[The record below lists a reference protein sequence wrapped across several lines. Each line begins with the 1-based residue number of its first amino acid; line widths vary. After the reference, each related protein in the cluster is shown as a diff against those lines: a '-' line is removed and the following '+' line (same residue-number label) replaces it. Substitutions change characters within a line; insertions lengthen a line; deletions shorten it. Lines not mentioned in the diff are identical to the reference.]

1 MSLLIDLLRQGTI
14 PWIGWDD
21 ARRLQDERPR
31 LVLTGT
37 SLDHW
42 SSRLAAEL
50 NADAEVSGAL
60 AELFVCVAVD
70 AAADPGPAALVQHA
84 LALTAESTGQPAIAV
99 CTPVLAPFGALPW
112 RPLPDLAQRLLG
124 AAEAWHL
131 RREDCLADAAGI
143 DRAWRALRA
152 PATGKPVNPALLLD
166 AAESAAMEA
175 ADSLEGGFG
184 PAPRT
189 AEPAL
194 WGFLVAR
201 AARAEAPLALTRQV
215 ERSLAALCAGAAHD
229 HLGGGFFRGTSDAGW
244 REPMCE
250 KRLADQAQLAL
261 LLLDA
266 ADGLGNPVWRDV
278 ALRALQ
284 FAIGALRLP
293 DGSYAHGLHA
303 DSPAAPGRWEEGA
316 CYRWTLEEVEAVIG
330 VEGAELVARRFGLP
344 GIPGVGE
351 PVTSPRLAE
360 LVHRLAVARAERP
373 QPRRDGSV
381 YAEEQG
387 MIALALERAGLSDAL
402 PPLTGDDPWTGRAL
416 AARWRRTGTIEPRVL
431 EIAAMER
438 DDDLDPAGSVS
449 AVAVLA
455 HLRLDVA
462 GITYDAAWKDMA
474 QAQIGRSRDRLRS
487 APLACAGLLT
497 VVERMGGG

>member
-31 LVLTGT
+31 LVLTGS

-50 NADAEVSGAL
+50 NADPEVSGAL

-70 AAADPGPAALVQHA
+70 AAAEPGPAALVQHA

-99 CTPVLAPFGALPW
+99 CTPERAPFGALPW

-131 RREDCLADAAGI
+131 RREDCLADAASI
-143 DRAWRALRA
+143 ERAWRALRA
-152 PATGKPVNPALLLD
+152 PATGRPLNPGLLLD
-166 AAESAAMEA
+166 AAESAAMEV
-175 ADSLEGGFG
+175 ADSLAGGFG

-201 AARAEAPLALTRQV
+201 AARSEAPLALAKQV
-215 ERSLAALCAGAAHD
+215 ERSLAALCAGASHD
-229 HLGGGFFRGTSDAGW
+229 HVGGGFFRGTSDAGW
-244 REPMCE
+244 REPLCE

-266 ADGLGNPVWRDV
+266 ADGLGNPLWRDV
-278 ALRALQ
+278 AQRTLQ
-284 FAIGALRLP
+284 FAIGALRRP
-293 DGSYAHGLHA
+293 DGAYAHGLHA

-316 CYRWTLEEVEAVIG
+316 CYRWTVEEAEAVVG
-330 VEGAELVARRFGLP
+330 VDGAELVARRFGLP

-351 PVTSPRLAE
+351 PIVAPRLAE

-373 QPRRDGSV
+373 PPRRDGSV
-381 YAEEQG
+381 YAAEQG
-387 MIALALERAGLSDAL
+387 MIALALERAGLIDAL
-402 PPLTGDDPWTGRAL
+402 PPLSGDDPWTGRAL
-416 AARWRRTGTIEPRVL
+416 AARWRHTGTAEPRAL
-431 EIAAMER
+431 EIAALDR
-438 DDDLDPAGSVS
+438 DEDLDPAGSVS
-449 AVAVLA
+449 AAAVLA
-455 HLRLDVA
+455 HLRLDLVE
-462 GITYDAAWKDMA
+462 ITGDSAWRDCVRG
-474 QAQIGRSRDRLRS
+474 QIDRSRDRLRS
-487 APLACAGLLT
+487 APLACAGMMG
-497 VVERMGGG
+497 VVERVGV